1 MWYFKEIGEQIK
13 ASMLYKEYKAGGLI
27 KAAKCKTLNEF
38 ELLKT
43 YWANAFVSCY
53 NPTPRIIDGE
63 YRGEDWYF
71 IERVDIDR
79 GMEGHQELYWIEALS
94 QKKKNSTNFCRNMK
108 ARTSKN
114 EKDIL

>member
-1 MWYFKEIGEQIK
+1 MWYFEEIGEKIK

-43 YWANAFVSCY
+43 YWANAFVSCF
-53 NPTPRIIDGE
+53 NPTPRKIDGE

-71 IERVDIDR
+71 IENVDIDQ
-79 GMEGHQELYWIEALS
+79 GMEGHLELYWTETLS
-94 QKKKNSTNFCRNMK
+94 QKKKKFNDFLSEYE
-108 ARTSKN
+108 S
-114 EKDIL
+114 EDIKK